1 MLMSL
6 AGIRN
11 VLPVIYHI
19 FLVVRA
25 VKLGTATEIKQR
37 IWPDFDRLSI

>member
-1 MLMSL
+1 MRL

-25 VKLGTATEIKQR
+25 VNGKIVG
-37 IWPDFDRLSI
+37 

>member
-1 MLMSL
+1 MRL

-19 FLVVRA
+19 FRVVPA
-25 VKLGTATEIKQR
+25 ANGKIVG
-37 IWPDFDRLSI
+37 

>member
-19 FLVVRA
+19 FRVVLM
-25 VKLGTATEIKQR
+25 VNIGTATEIKQR

>member
-1 MLMSL
+1 MLMRL

-19 FLVVRA
+19 SRVVPA
-25 VKLGTATEIKQR
+25 ANGKIVG
-37 IWPDFDRLSI
+37 

>member
-19 FLVVRA
+19 FLVVPA
-25 VKLGTATEIKQR
+25 ANGKIVG
-37 IWPDFDRLSI
+37 

>member
-1 MLMSL
+1 MSL

-19 FLVVRA
+19 FRVVPA
-25 VKLGTATEIKQR
+25 ANGKIVG
-37 IWPDFDRLSI
+37 